1 MSTVCLY
8 RRVFM
13 AEVSGGRVHGRP
25 RLGWMDGVKVA
36 INCCLVPGFVQT
48 FPMSDS
54 GFTSGVGRNAV
65 AWGGCGKQQKGLN
78 YTEIKA
84 QVPGKWAKK

>member
-1 MSTVCLY
+1 MEVARQCAKDGKN
-8 RRVFM
+8 
-13 AEVSGGRVHGRP
+13 AEP
-25 RLGWMDGVKVA
+25 WCMEQMIEYDVA

-54 GFTSGVGRNAV
+54 GFTSGVVRNAV
-65 AWGGCGKQQKGLN
+65 TWGGCGKQQKGLN

-84 QVPGKWAKK
+84 QVPGTQAKK